1 LSQKEAGVRPIA
13 LFIAL
18 AAIAPIPGSVAAQPA
33 AQAAATVDGL
43 AVASEV
49 KRLLAQHYVL
59 PELRTKFAAVL
70 DKGISS
76 GRYDGAQ
83 AAKLVELINA
93 DLATVTPDKHLGLM
107 YDPEASK
114 QLASGPPNAGA
125 DDAAPTPDEIAA
137 AERRN
142 HGIIQLKILPG
153 NIRYLE
159 SDGFVWAGASTER
172 AYDDA
177 VRFLAGGDAVIID
190 MRKNGG
196 GSPDAVRYLTSHFT
210 KPNTPL
216 MTFYMGSRGTDKSVA
231 LPALRAPSLA
241 GKPLYVLTG
250 GGSASAA
257 EEFIGHVA
265 GYKLGEL
272 VGERTAGAGFRNEFF
287 ALPGGM
293 VISISVGQAILAS
306 TGKGWEA
313 VGFTPNVEAP
323 LAQALDV
330 ATVRALRKVAETAP
344 PPRAKSLLAVAAVTE
359 AKVKPVKTALPA
371 AAYAGTFG
379 ERVIKAEG
387 DKLVYQRAGGPTLT
401 LVAIGPNQ
409 FAFAED
415 PMATVAFDLAG
426 NQAVALHLV
435 RGDGSKVDAP
445 RNP

>member
-1 LSQKEAGVRPIA
+1 MRQIA
-13 LFIAL
+13 LLIAL
-18 AAIAPIPGSVAAQPA
+18 AAIAPVTGSAVAQQV
-33 AQAAATVDGL
+33 AQAPAEVDGRV
-43 AVASEV
+43 VAGEV
-49 KRLLAQHYVL
+49 RRLLNEHYVL
-59 PELRTKFAAVL
+59 PELRSKFAVVL
-70 DKGISS
+70 DKGIAS

-83 AAKLVELINA
+83 PEKLVELINA

-107 YDPEASK
+107 YDPEQSR
-114 QLASGPPNAGA
+114 QLAAGPPNAGA
-125 DDAAPTPDEIAA
+125 DDAPPSAEEIAA

-159 SDGFVWAGASTER
+159 SDGFVWAGADTER

-177 VRFLAGGDAVIID
+177 VRFLAGGDAIIID

-306 TGKGWEA
+306 TGKGWES
-313 VGFTPNVEAP
+313 VGFTPTTETP

-330 ATVRALRKVAETAP
+330 AQLRALRKIAETAP
-344 PPRAKSLLAVAAVTE
+344 PAR
-359 AKVKPVKTALPA
+359 KTALEAAATVLAAKINPVTPA
-371 AAYAGTFG
+371 LPLAAYAGTFG
-379 ERVIKAEG
+379 QRSIAMEGERLIFRGLSGHKFN
-387 DKLVYQRAGGPTLT
+387 
-401 LVAIGPNQ
+401 LVALGPNE
-409 FAFAED
+409 FTLEED
-415 PMATVAFDLAG
+415 PAMRIRFAVNGSAATGFEM
-426 NQAVALHLV
+426 V
-435 RGDGSKVDAP
+435 RGDGSRVTAP
-445 RNP
+445 RTQ